1 MKRPEE
7 KKKKPEMAELEAEC
21 AVAMCTETA
30 TRTLIKNKFQARVC
44 PCHHRFVYD
53 LPFLHR
59 CQYTKHVVNEVILQA
74 QLVYFQPGG
83 SPTAQPQEEP
93 NAHEET
99 DFADTVACCENRATR
114 VVFVGDEL
122 KQCNV
127 YLFCHE
133 HNAQVRAQSCEF
145 AAKASAA
152 KNEPYMSGA
161 LDCPDKAICTSDAS
175 ESPQCSQPSPIEG
188 STSGESI
195 ASSTVPSKVVTLSV
209 KHPDRLP
216 IDIKQYRR
224 DLNEMADLLDEPGAE
239 KLLQFEEKMGR
250 LGPMSS
256 GQLWLKAPMG
266 KLSDLTME
274 AIKQL
279 QQEKDLDESLEHQLD
294 TIMAAHR
301 ERDDRYRLDIDQSMG
316 KDFVHDQLPP
326 LVPAGSTLFDTRED
340 RNTEAAIRYYIH
352 TWNAV
357 AALHDRQY
365 WPVRWLVLPPVVKV
379 GTITLDLLGR
389 WYK

>member
-1 MKRPEE
+1 
-7 KKKKPEMAELEAEC
+7 MAELEC

-30 TRTLIKNKFQARVC
+30 TRTLIKNKFQSRVC

-53 LPFLHR
+53 MPFLHR
-59 CQYTKHVVNEVILQA
+59 CQYTKHVFNEVILQA
-74 QLVYFQPGG
+74 QLLYFQPGG
-83 SPTAQPQEEP
+83 SPTAQQPEEEP
-93 NAHEET
+93 NAHEKA
-99 DFADTVACCENRATR
+99 DFADTVACCDNRATR

-122 KQCNV
+122 KQCKV

-133 HNAQVRAQSCEF
+133 HNAQVRVQSGGF
-145 AAKASAA
+145 AAEASAA

-161 LDCPDKAICTSDAS
+161 LDCPDKAVCTSDAS
-175 ESPQCSQPSPIEG
+175 SESPQSSPTEG
-188 STSGESI
+188 SSTSGESI
-195 ASSTVPSKVVTLSV
+195 TSSSVPSKVVTLPV

-224 DLNEMADLLDEPGAE
+224 DLKEMAALLDEPGAE
-239 KLLQFEEKMGR
+239 KLLQFEEKMGI
-250 LGPMSS
+250 LGPMAS
-256 GQLWLKAPMG
+256 GHFWLKAPMG
-266 KLSDLTME
+266 KLSELTME

-301 ERDDRYRLDIDQSMG
+301 ERDDRHRLDIDQSMG
-316 KDFVHDQLPP
+316 KDFVYDQLPP
-326 LVPAGSTLFDTRED
+326 LVPAGSTIFDTRED

-365 WPVRWLVLPPVVKV
+365 WPVRWLVLPPVVMV